1 MRKILTYPDPVLKIP
16 AKEVK
21 EITKQIKE
29 LAEEMATVMYEN
41 KGIGLAAPQ
50 VGKSISLITVDITGS
65 KQEDLMVLVNPKI
78 LQKEGVIEYEEGCL
92 SLPGFK
98 ANIKRAKKIEVQAL
112 ELNGKQKVFWAE
124 DVLAVCIQHE
134 IDHLKGKLL
143 LDHVGRLKRRLYEK
157 KIKKWK
163 KSSK

>member
-50 VGKSISLITVDITGS
+50 VGESISVITVDITGS

-143 LDHVGRLKRRLYEK
+143 LDHVGRLKRQLYEK